1 MAGVSAHERSL
12 IDGVLGAPAPAAQRR
27 VEAGLALVLMPLLH
41 QRDQVLRVAV
51 EPALRA
57 NHLNVRGVRV
67 VFDDETPLPIV
78 ADWVG
83 RAEVIVADVSQLNAA
98 VLYVLGLCH
107 GQRRCPLMIA
117 RSPVELP
124 FDMGALRCLRYRANH
139 EALLDLRNHL
149 TRALRIFLTAARQS
163 GDAASDAESDA
174 ESDEDVA

>member
-1 MAGVSAHERSL
+1 MCVMAGVSAHERSL
-12 IDGVLGAPAPAAQRR
+12 IDGVLGAPAPAAAAQRR
-27 VEAGLALVLMPLLH
+27 IEPGLALVLMTLID
-41 QRDQVLRVAV
+41 QREQVLRVAV

-107 GQRRCPLMIA
+107 GLRRCPLMIA

-124 FDMGALRCLRYRANH
+124 FDLGALRCLRYRT
-139 EALLDLRNHL
+139 ERESLIDLRNHL
-149 TRALRIFLTAARQS
+149 ARALRIFLAAARHS
-163 GDAASDAESDA
+163 GDADAASDQ
-174 ESDEDVA
+174 DVA